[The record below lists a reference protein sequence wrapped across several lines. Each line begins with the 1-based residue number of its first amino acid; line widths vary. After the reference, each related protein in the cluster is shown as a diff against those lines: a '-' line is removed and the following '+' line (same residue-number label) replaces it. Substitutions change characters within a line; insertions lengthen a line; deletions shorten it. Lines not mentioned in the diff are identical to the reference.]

1 MPLHETESIVL
12 KSYNLAEADR
22 IVVFFTRG
30 FGVVRGVAKGA
41 RRIKSKFGSAL
52 EPFSQVSLEYFQK
65 DERELVSIQSAE
77 IVRSA
82 FYSAADPERLETY
95 SRMADL
101 LLAFAPPH
109 DPNETLYRMFSACL
123 EVKLVEARDH
133 SALDLYYKI
142 WLLRLGGYLPDW
154 RSCSSCRRELARA
167 ESATLISGSQL
178 VCGSCL
184 RSRAGDTVSP
194 LHRSVFHNVQKQ
206 SPADFVSGFRDE
218 HEAVKEVSVV
228 IERIVATVIGRE
240 IRDFA
245 AQDKANFTTYR

>member
-1 MPLHETESIVL
+1 MPVYETESIVL

-41 RRIKSKFGSAL
+41 RRIKSKFGSSL

-123 EVKLVEARDH
+123 EVDLAEPTDHLVLE
-133 SALDLYYKI
+133 LYFKI
-142 WLLRLGGYLPDW
+142 WLLRLGGFLPDW
-154 RSCSSCRRELARA
+154 RVCSSCRRELAPA
-167 ESATLISGSQL
+167 ESATLTSGSQL

-194 LHRSVFHNVQKQ
+194 LHRTVFHNVQKQ
-206 SPADFVSGFRDE
+206 SPPEFVSNVPDE
-218 HEAVKEVSVV
+218 HAVKEVTLM
-228 IERIVATVIGRE
+228 IERIVAAAIGRE
-240 IRDFA
+240 VRDFA
-245 AQDKANFTTYR
+245 PQDKANFTTYR

>member
-22 IVVFFTRG
+22 IVVFFTRN

-41 RRIKSKFGSAL
+41 RRIKSKFGSSL

-82 FYSAADPERLETY
+82 FFSAADPERLETY

-123 EVKLVEARDH
+123 EVTLAESIDH
-133 SALDLYYKI
+133 SALELYFKI
-142 WLLRLGGYLPDW
+142 WLLRLGGLLPDW
-154 RSCSSCRRELARA
+154 RSCSSCRRGLASS
-167 ESATLISGSQL
+167 ESATLTSGSQL

-194 LHRSVFHNVQKQ
+194 LHRTVFHNVQKQ
-206 SPADFVSGFRDE
+206 SPTDFVSSVRHE
-218 HEAVKEVSVV
+218 HAAKEVSLM
-228 IERIVATVIGRE
+228 IERIVAAAIGRE
-240 IRDFA
+240 VRDFA
-245 AQDKANFTTYR
+245 PHDKANFTTYR